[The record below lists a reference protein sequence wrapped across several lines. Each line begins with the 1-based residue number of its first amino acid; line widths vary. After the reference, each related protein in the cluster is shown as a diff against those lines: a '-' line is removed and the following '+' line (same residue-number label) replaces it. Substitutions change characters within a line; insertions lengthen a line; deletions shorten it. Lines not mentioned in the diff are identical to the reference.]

1 MSVREVI
8 GESKEG
14 RSEGTCPSSHTRQL
28 DSRALGSYPLLCAAS
43 PSDRKLFI
51 LYFWE
56 LPLLLFI

>member
-8 GESKEG
+8 GESTEERG
-14 RSEGTCPSSHTRQL
+14 EGTCPSLHVRQL

-51 LYFWE
+51 LDFWV